1 MNEPTGA
8 LETVTP
14 PSNLPHPDKHR
25 GLIFLFSREETLRAA
40 IQCHQPVLEHC
51 WLLVTPQMQE
61 RAAQFASAFTG
72 LDVTLCAIGDHYDAN
87 ACYRTVRDVYRRKA
101 LRVGIPP
108 EQVIADIT
116 GGTKPMTMGVVV
128 ACMEGGYPIEHV
140 PTAFDAAGQ
149 ASGPL
154 PPIQIVIRGRG
165 GHANGSV

>member
-1 MNEPTGA
+1 MNEPTRA

-14 PSNLPHPDKHR
+14 PSNLPHPDQHR

-40 IQCHQPVLEHC
+40 IQYHRPVLEHC

-61 RAAQFASAFTG
+61 RAARFASAFTSLG
-72 LDVTLCAIGDHYDAN
+72 FSIRAIGDHYDAN
-87 ACYRTVRDVYRRKA
+87 ACYRTVRDVYRREA
-101 LRVGIPP
+101 VRVGIPP

-128 ACMEGGYPIEHV
+128 ACLEGGYPIEHV

-149 ASGPL
+149 PTGPL
-154 PPIQIVIRGRG
+154 PPIQIVVRDKSG
-165 GHANGSV
+165 NV